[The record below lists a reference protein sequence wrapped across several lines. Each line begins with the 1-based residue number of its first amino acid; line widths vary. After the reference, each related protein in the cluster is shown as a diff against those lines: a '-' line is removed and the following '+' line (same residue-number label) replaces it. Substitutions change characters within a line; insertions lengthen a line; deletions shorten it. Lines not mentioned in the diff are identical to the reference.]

1 MLVVFFQVWLPSPV
15 QISVLSMATTI
26 YYNCQLFTGDQ
37 VLSGAWFTVEQGRIQ
52 SIGTVDNLPSGAQ
65 LVDLGGMSVAPA
77 LMDLQIYGGGGKLF
91 NNEPSAESIHA
102 TWEEV
107 RAGGAAH
114 FQITLSSS
122 PLNTIREA
130 IDACREYWAQG
141 GNGLLGLH
149 LEGPYFNPE
158 KRGAHP
164 LEFIRTP
171 TRTELLELLEYG
183 EGVLNYLTLA
193 PEMISTEDLDFLL
206 SSGVHLSAGHSNATY
221 QQGMA
226 GFRRGIGRATH
237 FYNAMSPLQGRSPGM
252 VGAILDA
259 RPFTSIIVD
268 GVHCDFAAVRI
279 AKRILQ
285 EKLFLITDA
294 VTECRT
300 GRYQFQFK
308 EDRYVDADGTL
319 SGSSLNMWKA
329 VQNTVREVGIPL
341 DEALRMA
348 SVYPAEAIG
357 RAAQTGK
364 LAPGYPAQWILFDDQ
379 LELLQLHGF

>member
-1 MLVVFFQVWLPSPV
+1 MV
-15 QISVLSMATTI
+15 TTTF
-26 YYNCQLFTGDQ
+26 YNCQLYTGDQ
-37 VLSGAWFTVEQGRIQ
+37 VLSGASFTVEQGRIQ

-193 PEMISTEDLDFLL
+193 PEMIATEDLDFLL

-226 GFRRGIGRATH
+226 GFQRGIGRATH
-237 FYNAMSPLQGRSPGM
+237 FYNAMSPLQGRFPGM

-294 VTECRT
+294 VTESRT

-364 LAPGYPAQWILFDDQ
+364 LAPGYPAQWILFDNQ